1 MVNKFPSPKCTSGY
15 VSNEKKPSA
24 KVNFPL
30 KNVEL
35 NKRWIRFV
43 NKRDW
48 LAMKHSMLCE

>member
-48 LAMKHSMLCE
+48 LAMKRSMLCE